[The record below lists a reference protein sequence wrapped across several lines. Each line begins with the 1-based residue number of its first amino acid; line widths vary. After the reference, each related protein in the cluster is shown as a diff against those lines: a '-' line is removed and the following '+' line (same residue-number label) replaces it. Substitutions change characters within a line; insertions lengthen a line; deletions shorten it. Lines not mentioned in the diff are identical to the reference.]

1 MNGKDY
7 YQILGVKENATEQ
20 DIKKAYRK
28 LAREHHPD
36 ATSGDKS
43 SEERFKEISE
53 AYDTLSDPAKRR
65 EYDQQRAFVRQGGM
79 GGPGGYQF
87 YDFGPGR
94 GGGTFRA
101 ENLGDLGDLFDLF
114 GGLGGGTATRGRAAR
129 KGADLASVVNVSFD
143 DAMQGISVP
152 LTLSGR
158 ANCSTCGGSGA
169 KPGTL
174 PKTCPTCGGRGT
186 VSQNQGP
193 FAFSRPCPQC
203 GGKGTIVEQP
213 CPTCRGSGVVQKTRK
228 VNVKIPPGV
237 NDGATIRYPGKGEA
251 GPPGGRPGDLL
262 LTVNVQPHKFF
273 KRREADILLDL
284 PLTYSEA
291 VLGTQVQIPTL
302 DGKLTLKIPAGTPD
316 GKKFRLRGRGA
327 PRLNKKGKGDML
339 VTAHIDVPPKVSSKE
354 KELLEKLAEMS
365 KQNPRKIFED

>member
-7 YQILGVKENATEQ
+7 YQILGVKEAATDQE
-20 DIKKAYRK
+20 IKKAYRK

-36 ATSGDKS
+36 ATAGDKK
-43 SEERFKEISE
+43 SEERFKEVSE
-53 AYDTLSDPAKRR
+53 AYDTLSDPTKRK
-65 EYDQQRAFVRQGGM
+65 EYDQQRAFARSGA
-79 GGPGGYQF
+79 GPGPGYGGFQF
-87 YDFGPGR
+87 RDFGPG
-94 GGGTFRA
+94 GGSFRA
-101 ENLGDLGDLFDLF
+101 QDLGDLGDIFDLF
-114 GGLGGGTATRGRAAR
+114 GGMGGGAQPRGRAQR
-129 KGADLASVVNVSFD
+129 GADLASTVNISFE

-152 LTLSGR
+152 LSMTGR
-158 ANCSTCGGSGA
+158 ATCTTCGGSGA

-203 GGKGTIVEQP
+203 QGKGTIVEEP
-213 CPTCRGSGVVQKTRK
+213 CPTCHGSGTVNRTRK
-228 VNVKIPPGV
+228 VTVKVPPGV
-237 NDGATIRYPGKGEA
+237 GDGATVRYPGKGEA

-273 KRREADILLDL
+273 KRRDADILLDL
-284 PLTYSEA
+284 PLTYTEA

-302 DGKLTLKIPAGTPD
+302 DGKITLKVPSGTPD
-316 GKKFRLRGRGA
+316 GKKFRLKGRGA

-339 VTAHIDVPPKVSSKE
+339 VTAHIAVPPKVSGKE
-354 KELLEKLAEMS
+354 KELLEKLAELG
-365 KQNPRKIFED
+365 KQDPRQVFED